1 LVAFVGKFAMP
12 KNKGKGGKNR
22 RRGKNEN
29 ENEKRELVFKEDG
42 QEYAQV
48 TKMLGNGRLE
58 AMCFDGTKRLCHI
71 RGKLRKKVWI
81 NQSDIILIGLRDY
94 QDAKADVILR
104 YSPDEARSL
113 KAYGELPES
122 AKINETNFDE
132 EYEDD
137 IDFAEMSEEED
148 AIDDI

>member
-1 LVAFVGKFAMP
+1 MNLSLHPTVFPSSCPAWSP
-12 KNKGKGGKNR
+12 LPPPPRKNALTR
-22 RRGKNEN
+22 
-29 ENEKRELVFKEDG
+29 
-42 QEYAQV
+42 
-48 TKMLGNGRLE
+48 
-58 AMCFDGTKRLCHI
+58 
-71 RGKLRKKVWI
+71 
-81 NQSDIILIGLRDY
+81 

-132 EYEDD
+132 ECEDD

>member
-1 LVAFVGKFAMP
+1 MGTDWYIMP

-29 ENEKRELVFKEDG
+29 EGLKRELVFREDG

-58 AMCFDGTKRLCHI
+58 AMCFDGIERLCHI

-81 NQSDIILIGLRDY
+81 AQSDIVLVGLRDY

-132 EYEDD
+132 ECEDD

-148 AIDDI
+148 AIDD

>member
-1 LVAFVGKFAMP
+1 MVGR
-12 KNKGKGGKNR
+12 NY
-22 RRGKNEN
+22 
-29 ENEKRELVFKEDG
+29 ELVSSSNRFPFF
-42 QEYAQV
+42 
-48 TKMLGNGRLE
+48 LPRLI
-58 AMCFDGTKRLCHI
+58 TSSSPP
-71 RGKLRKKVWI
+71 RK
-81 NQSDIILIGLRDY
+81 NALTR

-132 EYEDD
+132 ECEDD

>member
-1 LVAFVGKFAMP
+1 
-12 KNKGKGGKNR
+12 
-22 RRGKNEN
+22 
-29 ENEKRELVFKEDG
+29 
-42 QEYAQV
+42 
-48 TKMLGNGRLE
+48 
-58 AMCFDGTKRLCHI
+58 MCFDGTKRLCHI

-81 NQSDIILIGLRDY
+81 NQSDI
-94 QDAKADVILR
+94 ILR